1 MRKTNRSLESFGV
14 VFDIG
19 DTLIS
24 IDELRFKAV
33 SRILV
38 GAPETQKAEM
48 ISRLFSE
55 FDKAADRRR
64 YNNFLFGLP
73 GKAFEASIARNLG
86 KDQVAALVFG
96 SRYRQE
102 IRSLL
107 KPDRRTIA
115 TLNRLREKG
124 IKIGILSDGTV
135 EEMADAV
142 RLLGIANY
150 CAAVGISQA
159 LRAVKPEPKAFKWMS
174 ESLEIPAHRL
184 VMVGDDL
191 TADIRGAVS
200 VGWKAIWVDGEREA
214 APTGVPCIAR
224 SRFDRIPTLV
234 EGLLP

>member
-1 MRKTNRSLESFGV
+1 MRKNNRLLDSFGV

-19 DTLIS
+19 DTLIP
-24 IDELRFKAV
+24 IDELRFRAV

-38 GAPETQKAEM
+38 GASEPQKAD
-48 ISRLFSE
+48 IVSRLFSE
-55 FDKAADRRR
+55 FDKAADQRR

-102 IRSLL
+102 IRNLL

-115 TLNRLREKG
+115 TLNGLRRKG
-124 IKIGILSDGTV
+124 MKIGILSDGTV
-135 EEMADAV
+135 EEMADTI

-150 CAAVGISQA
+150 CTAVGISEA
-159 LRAVKPEPKAFKWMS
+159 LRAVKPESKAFKWMS

-191 TADIRGAVS
+191 TADIRGALS
-200 VGWKAIWVDGEREA
+200 AGWKAIWVDGKHEA
-214 APTGVPCIAR
+214 APTGVPCLAR
-224 SRFDRIPTLV
+224 SRFGRIPTLV
-234 EGLLP
+234 EGLLA